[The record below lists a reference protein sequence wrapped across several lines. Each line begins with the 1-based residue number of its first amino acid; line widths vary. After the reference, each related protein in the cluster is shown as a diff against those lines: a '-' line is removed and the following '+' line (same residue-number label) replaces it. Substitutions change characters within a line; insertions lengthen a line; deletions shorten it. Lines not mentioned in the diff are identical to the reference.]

1 MTKRPLL
8 RIPLALAAVRAASFG
23 AAAMLAVSTIAF
35 AAEPGDSLV
44 LRKGKTIVQYEDE
57 KAQIDISYRHLD
69 THRDTEW
76 MLLDFYVRALGT
88 KSFSIAREDVT
99 LVVPGGDRLNL
110 PTQKKLGEEF
120 KDIRRFRLQVDI
132 SRDPLEGYFKGYVRS
147 QPLKFFTIPGEG
159 IVFDEVSVGNA
170 SLVFGDLYFK
180 SPTGTWADGT
190 YKLEIRNKDLDVS
203 IPFMVPAPALGKDDG
218 ARPKKKDPNDTSV
231 PW

>member
-1 MTKRPLL
+1 
-8 RIPLALAAVRAASFG
+8 
-23 AAAMLAVSTIAF
+23 MLAVSTVSI

-44 LRKGKTIVQYEDE
+44 LRKGKTVVQYEDE

-76 MLLDFYVRALGT
+76 MLLDFYVRALG
-88 KSFSIAREDVT
+88 KAGFSIAREDVT
-99 LVVPGGDRLNL
+99 LVVPGGNRLNL

-132 SRDPLEGYFKGYVRS
+132 SRDPLEGYFKGYIRS

-159 IVFDEVSVGNA
+159 IVFDEVSVGMV

-180 SPTGTWADGT
+180 SPEGKWADGT

-203 IPFMVPAPALGKDDG
+203 IPFDG
-218 ARPKKKDPNDTSV
+218 PRAGSGQGRRRRPKKKDPNDTSV